1 MNAISKPT
9 MSLMDAIY
17 QRRSVRGFLPKAV
30 PEETMREIFEQA
42 QMAPSNC
49 NTQPWNAVVASDALR
64 DSLRNAFVE
73 RAMSGV
79 PSQPDFSYVSKFAGD
94 YRGRQVECAAALY
107 GEMEISRNDKAGRNR
122 AALRNFEFFDAPH
135 VAFLCMDRSFGST
148 IAVDVGIYAQTL
160 MLAMSAHGISSC
172 AMGSLRSHPDLVRD
186 AFGLEDDMG
195 VLFGIVFGYEDPEVK
210 ANKTRTTR
218 VPLDEAVVFKNH

>member
-9 MSLMDAIY
+9 MSLADTIY
-17 QRRSVRGFLPKAV
+17 QRRSVRGFLPKRV
-30 PEETMREIFEQA
+30 PEETLREVFEQA

-49 NTQPWNAVVASDALR
+49 NTQPWNVMVASGSLR
-64 DSLRNAFVE
+64 DSLRDQFVE
-73 RAMSGV
+73 RAMSGIA
-79 PSQPDFSYVSKFAGD
+79 SKPDFSYVSKFEGA

-107 GEMEISRNDKAGRNR
+107 GEMEIARDDKAGRSR

-135 VAFLCMDRSFGST
+135 VAFLCMDHSFGAT

-160 MLAMSAHGISSC
+160 MLTMTAHGISSC
-172 AMGSLRSHPDLVRD
+172 AMGSLRSHPDLIRD
-186 AFGLEDDMG
+186 AFNLEKNMG
-195 VLFGIVFGYEDPEVK
+195 VVFGICFGYEHSEVK

-218 VPLDEAVVFKNH
+218 ASLGESVIFRDS